1 MQPKKKEI
9 PTADFKDE
17 VAAWDSMKEALR
29 LEDRI
34 RFRDLV
40 DRASKNMSAMKIIKE
55 EFQTEA
61 FFLLLILE
69 QRRELKRMESEL
81 ASAKE
86 KGNIPSQ
93 STR

>member
-1 MQPKKKEI
+1 MKEET

-17 VAAWDSMKEALR
+17 VTSWDSMKEALR

-55 EFQTEA
+55 EYQTEA
-61 FFLLLILE
+61 FLLILILE
-69 QRRELKRMESEL
+69 QKRELKRIESEL
-81 ASAKE
+81 ASLKKE
-86 KGNIPSQ
+86 KENNLSQ
-93 STR
+93 N